1 MPCVLVTGANRGI
14 GLELVGQYAA
24 DGWRV
29 IATCRNLNAAVDLA
43 RIAGR
48 SDGRVECHP
57 LEVTDGASVAALAET
72 LASESIDVLINNAGM
87 GFPTTAPHNRF
98 GNTDYARWKET
109 LDVNVL
115 GVMRVAEAL
124 AEQVAR
130 SERKLMVTISS
141 GMGSI
146 TNASA
151 DGETGYRTSKA
162 AVNMLTKMIAGY
174 VADRGITAV
183 AVGPGW
189 IRTDMGGPN
198 ATFGV
203 EEAVGMVRNVI
214 EGLTP
219 ADSGGY
225 FNNQGETTPW

>member
-1 MPCVLVTGANRGI
+1 MSCVFFTGANRGI
-14 GLELVGQYAA
+14 GLEFVRQYAA

-29 IATCRNLNAAVDLA
+29 IATCRDLDSAADLA
-43 RIAGR
+43 RIAEE
-48 SDGRVECHP
+48 SDGRVARHS
-57 LEVTDGASVAALAET
+57 LDVTDASSVAAVAEA
-72 LASESIDVLINNAGM
+72 LASASIDVLINNAGM
-87 GFPTTAPHNRF
+87 GFPTKPPHDRF

-130 SERKLMVTISS
+130 SERKLMVTVSS
-141 GMGSI
+141 GLGSI

-151 DGETGYRTSKA
+151 DGETVYRTSKA

-174 VADRGITAV
+174 VADRGITA
-183 AVGPGW
+183 AAIGPGW
-189 IRTDMGGPN
+189 VRTDMGGPN

-203 EEAVGMVRNVI
+203 EEAVSRVRNVI

-219 ADSGGY
+219 ADSGRY
-225 FNNQGETTPW
+225 FDNQGQPIPW

>member
-1 MPCVLVTGANRGI
+1 MSCVFFTGANRGI
-14 GLELVGQYAA
+14 GLELVRQYAA

-29 IATCRNLNAAVDLA
+29 IATCRDPNGAADLA
-43 RIAGR
+43 RIAGE
-48 SDGRVECHP
+48 SDGRVERYP
-57 LEVTDGASVAALAET
+57 LDVTDASSVAAVAEA
-72 LASESIDVLINNAGM
+72 LASASIDVLINNAGM
-87 GFPTTAPHNRF
+87 GFPTKPPHDRF

-124 AEQVAR
+124 AEQVTR
-130 SERKLMVTISS
+130 SELKMMVTISS

-151 DGETGYRTSKA
+151 DGETVYRTSKA

-174 VADRGITAV
+174 VADRGITVTAI
-183 AVGPGW
+183 GPGW
-189 IRTDMGGPN
+189 VRTDMGGPN

-203 EEAVGMVRNVI
+203 EEAVSRVRKVI
-214 EGLTP
+214 KGLTP
-219 ADSGGY
+219 ADSGSY
-225 FNNQGETTPW
+225 FDNQGQSVPW

>member
-1 MPCVLVTGANRGI
+1 MSCVFFTGANRGI
-14 GLELVGQYAA
+14 GLELVRQYAA

-29 IATCRNLNAAVDLA
+29 IATCRDPNGAADLA
-43 RIAGR
+43 RIAAE
-48 SDGRVECHP
+48 SDGRVERHP
-57 LEVTDGASVAALAET
+57 LDVTDASSVAAVAEA
-72 LASESIDVLINNAGM
+72 LASASIDVLINNAGM
-87 GFPTTAPHNRF
+87 GFPTKPPHDRF

-124 AEQVAR
+124 AEQVTR
-130 SERKLMVTISS
+130 SELKMMVTISS

-151 DGETGYRTSKA
+151 DGETVYRTSKA

-174 VADRGITAV
+174 VADRGITVTAI
-183 AVGPGW
+183 GPGW
-189 IRTDMGGPN
+189 VRTDMGGPN

-203 EEAVGMVRNVI
+203 EEAVSRVRKVI
-214 EGLTP
+214 KGLTP
-219 ADSGGY
+219 ADSGSY
-225 FNNQGETTPW
+225 FDNQGQSVPW

>member
-1 MPCVLVTGANRGI
+1 MSCVFFTGANRGI
-14 GLELVGQYAA
+14 GLELVRQYAA

-29 IATCRNLNAAVDLA
+29 IATCRDPNGAADLA
-43 RIAGR
+43 RIAGE
-48 SDGRVECHP
+48 SDGRVERYP
-57 LEVTDGASVAALAET
+57 LDVTDASSVAAVAEA
-72 LASESIDVLINNAGM
+72 LASASIDVLINNAGM
-87 GFPTTAPHNRF
+87 GFPTKPPHDRF

-124 AEQVAR
+124 AEQVTR
-130 SERKLMVTISS
+130 SELKMMVTISS

-151 DGETGYRTSKA
+151 DGETVYRTSKA

-174 VADRGITAV
+174 VADRGITVTAI
-183 AVGPGW
+183 GPGW
-189 IRTDMGGPN
+189 VRTDMGGPN

-203 EEAVGMVRNVI
+203 EEAVSRVRKVI
-214 EGLTP
+214 KGLTP
-219 ADSGGY
+219 ADSGSY
-225 FNNQGETTPW
+225 FDNQGQSVPR